1 MRTFRGSFTT
11 FFIIT
16 LVAVLVLP
24 AVMIQLVVYRATT
37 QRLMESLDQRLS
49 GYCRHFTEAYH
60 QEHQKSAAVLLF
72 SKELLAR
79 PSEVS
84 KEKVASYF
92 FGFGRRFFRVSLLDS
107 LGKPLWT
114 LVPNSDQ
121 TYLLPQPWEERQ
133 NWPGIIIPGAVLTSD
148 TSPSSLGLVVV
159 PDGYAERVLL
169 PLPEKRFLLADIR
182 LADLFTIVSQECP
195 APGKTLLLVYGDD
208 GTLLYRPH
216 EVLDKE
222 TAAPLKDLTR
232 TSDFRIGQELYRV
245 GAYRRDGFR
254 IVIGIEYSDMLKG
267 IQTGLGRGLLFT
279 ILLTVLSAI
288 LFLWAGSQLKRATDV
303 VVKRTGEIAS
313 GNFEK
318 KIAIPYPEEFNQ
330 LASNINDL
338 SLRLKTLTSEQVQSA
353 KLTAIGKFAAHLVHD
368 LRSPVYG
375 ISLLTNELKKII
387 APSDPLYRY
396 FQEIALGIERLGLV
410 VDRIADHSR
419 IYEPA
424 VVEMNLNALIRDTI
438 NEFSQ
443 SMACRF
449 TTDLGELPHLKLD
462 PQQWRRVFLNL
473 FQNSYEAK
481 KEDCEIAVAA
491 RRKEEEVV
499 IEVRDR
505 SGGLD
510 HKIAES
516 LFEPFVSTKKK
527 GVGLGLSYVKEIA
540 EAHHGRISLENRPGE
555 GVKFTIVIPYERGH
569 DEPHPDR

>member
-37 QRLMESLDQRLS
+37 QRLKESLDQRLS
-49 GYCRHFTEAYH
+49 GYSRHFTEAYR
-60 QEHQKSAAVLLF
+60 QEHQKSAAVILF
-72 SKELLAR
+72 AKELFAQ
-79 PSEVS
+79 PSEGS
-84 KEKVASYF
+84 KVKAASYF

-121 TYLLPQPWEERQ
+121 THLLPQPWEERS
-133 NWPGIIIPGAVLTSD
+133 NFSGLDSTMLRLASD
-148 TSPSSLGLVVV
+148 TAIASLGLVVV
-159 PDGYAERVLL
+159 PDGYAQRVLL
-169 PLPEKRFLLADIR
+169 SLTKERFLLADIR
-182 LADLFTIVSQECP
+182 LSDLFAEISQKCLLG
-195 APGKTLLLVYGDD
+195 GKTLLLVYGDD
-208 GTLLYRPH
+208 GTLLYHPH

-245 GAYRRDGFR
+245 GAYRRNGFR

-279 ILLTVLSAI
+279 ILLTVLSAV

-303 VVKRTGEIAS
+303 IVKRTGEIAS
-313 GNFEK
+313 GDFEK
-318 KIAIPYPEEFNQ
+318 KIAIPYPEDFNQ
-330 LASNINDL
+330 LASNINEL
-338 SLRLKTLTSEQVQSA
+338 SLRLKTLTSERVQSA
-353 KLTAIGKFAAHLVHD
+353 KLAAIGKFAAHLVHD

-424 VVEMNLNALIRDTI
+424 IVETDLNALIHETI

-443 SMACRF
+443 SMACRL

-462 PQQWRRVFLNL
+462 PQQWRRAFLNL

-510 HKIAES
+510 PKIAES

-527 GVGLGLSYVKEIA
+527 GVGLGLSYVREIV
-540 EAHHGRISLENRPGE
+540 EAHHGRISQENRPGE
-555 GVKFTIVIPYERGH
+555 GVKFIIVIPYE
-569 DEPHPDR
+569 